1 MPSQSTANNP
11 CGLAIIVGLPAL
23 PPFEIVP
30 RHFAQR
36 RVVCNEFPATSRRWS
51 RRWRRQASD
60 CFSAALKSFARFQIV
75 RFNRQP
81 IERSRNS
88 IRPAIGAKP
97 FDGSC
102 GGSR

>member
-1 MPSQSTANNP
+1 MSGQSTANNP
-11 CGLAIIVGLPAL
+11 CGLAIIVRLPAL

-36 RVVCNEFPATSRRWS
+36 CVVGNEFPATSRRWS
-51 RRWRRQASD
+51 RRRRRRQPPD
-60 CFSAALKSFARFQIV
+60 CFGAALKSFARFQIV

-88 IRPAIGAKP
+88 FRPAIRAKP
-97 FDGSC
+97 FD
-102 GGSR
+102 